1 MASQDMRE
9 ISAATVWQ
17 LSRPASLGVTV
28 VACMLGLASAA
39 GCGISPDWAG
49 ALASLLLAVAVHAAA
64 NILQTYHAA
73 RQGAHEP
80 MPEGSFST
88 AAGVRLIQQGVITL
102 AETRQLAWALLGL
115 VMVAGVALALKVGG
129 GLLLIGLAGWL
140 LAWAYAAPPLRLS
153 QRGGAEV
160 SAAIAWWLVVLGA
173 DYVQRRHFFLISAV
187 DAASFALLVA
197 AMPLAQRIA
206 PGRIAVTGVTR
217 QSLNQKLTVALYL
230 VLLLLAYGWLA
241 GGVALLYQPQQALW
255 GLLSL
260 PVSLAAAGMLWRS
273 ASQPQRALLPR
284 QLTVAAAL
292 LHGLAM
298 TAGLMTV
305 TMF

>member
-1 MASQDMRE
+1 MRE
-9 ISAATVWQ
+9 ISVATVWQ
-17 LSRPASLGVTV
+17 LSRPATLGVTV
-28 VACMLGLASAA
+28 VACLLGLASAA

-49 ALASLLLAVAVHAAA
+49 ALASLLLAVAFHASA
-64 NILQTYHAA
+64 NILNTYHAA
-73 RQGAHEP
+73 RQGLQVAAP
-80 MPEGSFST
+80 DSPFS
-88 AAGVRLIQQGVITL
+88 AADGVRLIQQGAITL
-102 AETRQLAWALLGL
+102 AETRQVAWALLGL

-140 LAWAYAAPPLRLS
+140 VAWAYSAPPLRLG

-160 SAAIAWWLVVLGA
+160 SAALTWWLVVLGA
-173 DYVQRRHFFLISAV
+173 DYVQRHHFFLIPAV

-206 PGRIAVTGVTR
+206 LSRSAATASAR
-217 QSLNQKLTVALYL
+217 QRLSPSLVVALYMAL
-230 VLLLLAYGWLA
+230 ILLAYAWLA

-260 PVSLAAAGMLWRS
+260 PVSLAAAGMLWVA
-273 ASQPQRALLPR
+273 ASQPRRARLAR

-298 TAGLMTV
+298 AAGLVTV